1 MCLKLI
7 LLTKK
12 HLVSAEKFKKLY
24 FYKFLFIQIWYGV
37 SLIELLTIIYILP
50 KDLTKSL
57 LNSNIVYLLF
67 VPMFISTILWMC
79 SFGLYG
85 DKRAIKR
92 NAYIMKKDE
101 NFIFQTVKQTWQLRS
116 RNAEYDCYTYTIKNI
131 SNIHKGKY
139 NINVFGDIMMEQCH
153 PFQPKVIIATKQ
165 YSHVKIPNVFD
176 DIDLLFE

>member
-1 MCLKLI
+1 MR
-7 LLTKK
+7 KK

-24 FYKFLFIQIWYGV
+24 FYKYLFIQIWYGV
-37 SLIELLTIIYILP
+37 SGIELLTILYILP
-50 KDLTKSL
+50 KDLMKSL

-67 VPMFISTILWMC
+67 VPMLISTILWMC
-79 SFGLYG
+79 SFVLYG
-85 DKRAIKR
+85 DKIAIKH

-101 NFIFQTVKQTWQLRS
+101 NFIFQTVKQTWQQSS
-116 RNAEYDCYTYTIKNI
+116 RYDCYTYTIKNI

-153 PFQPKVIIATKQ
+153 AFQPKVIIATKQ
-165 YSHVKIPNVFD
+165 YSHVKIPNIFD